1 MPTQAAA
8 YGDLSERAAR
18 NMLRDNLKDP
28 ENFVRL
34 LPALPN
40 YPDQGSQKDNFHTY
54 AASVVQSVAF
64 AKPVKTHFKEPEL
77 VRALAWNRAL
87 VDALTRKSFI
97 LH

>member
-34 LPALPN
+34 FPVLPN
-40 YPDQGSQKDNFHTY
+40 
-54 AASVVQSVAF
+54 
-64 AKPVKTHFKEPEL
+64 
-77 VRALAWNRAL
+77 
-87 VDALTRKSFI
+87 
-97 LH
+97 